1 MNTLPAKR
9 PEPEVQETPSW
20 RELRDRA
27 SDLLKSLIQE
37 GKELERDL
45 EPRVLPA
52 LKGLRAQIEKLIAKL
67 EERVSARRPT
77 TPPSEPPA

>member
-9 PEPEVQETPSW
+9 PSPETEEIPSW
-20 RELRDRA
+20 RELRERA
-27 SDLLKSLIQE
+27 ADLLKALVDE

-52 LKGLRAQIEKLIAKL
+52 LRTLRSQIEKLIAKL
-67 EERVSARRPT
+67 EERAARRQ
-77 TPPSEPPA
+77 TPPPPPA